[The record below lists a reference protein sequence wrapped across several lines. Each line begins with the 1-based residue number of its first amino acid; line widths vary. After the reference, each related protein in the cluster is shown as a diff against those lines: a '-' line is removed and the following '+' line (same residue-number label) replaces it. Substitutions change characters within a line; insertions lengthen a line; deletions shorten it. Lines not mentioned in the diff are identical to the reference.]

1 MPFSSLFPALP
12 GSVFRVT
19 AMVIFLLAMVIRIV
33 MTIAS
38 TKKVVFGWPEICHFR
53 HRSTLGEHTDKS
65 QKPEKPPSDAQKP
78 QMYIYTLSEKIFTIQ
93 DSALKAERTVPTHCA
108 SHVGATHEYRLTHA
122 ACTSMTCHAM
132 QTTRSISIIKEKL
145 RIIIGWEKTGHSP
158 DSNKCRRCCSDCRVV
173 GKGIEPLCQD

>member
-1 MPFSSLFPALP
+1 MPFSPPQYPRRAY
-12 GSVFRVT
+12 R
-19 AMVIFLLAMVIRIV
+19 
-33 MTIAS
+33 
-38 TKKVVFGWPEICHFR
+38 
-53 HRSTLGEHTDKS
+53 
-65 QKPEKPPSDAQKP
+65 QKPEARKAPVRCPKAP
-78 QMYIYTLSEKIFTIQ
+78 NVYLYIIRKIFTIQ